1 MNLKMNLKIQV
12 VLDDTTELK
21 NTLEQIENIHSQ
33 SIEKLN
39 VEIVINSN
47 HPCDLNNLWCI

>member
-1 MNLKMNLKIQV
+1 MKLKIQI

-21 NTLEQIENIHSQ
+21 NTLEQIENIYSQ
-33 SIEKLN
+33 SIEELN

-47 HPCDLNNLWCI
+47 RPYGLNNL

>member
-1 MNLKMNLKIQV
+1 MNLKIQV

>member
-1 MNLKMNLKIQV
+1 MNLKIQV

-47 HPCDLNNLWCI
+47 HPCDLNNL